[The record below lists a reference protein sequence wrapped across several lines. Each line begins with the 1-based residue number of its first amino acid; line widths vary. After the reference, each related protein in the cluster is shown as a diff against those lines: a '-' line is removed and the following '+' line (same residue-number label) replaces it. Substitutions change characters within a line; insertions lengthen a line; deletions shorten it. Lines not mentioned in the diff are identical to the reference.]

1 MPLGSGKWKMGH
13 SCTEAVVELS
23 DQMATFGLYFGARAS
38 DAAVHSRITPGGT
51 WGTVWDAR
59 D

>member
-1 MPLGSGKWKMGH
+1 MGH
-13 SCTEAVVELS
+13 SCTEAGVELS

-38 DAAVHSRITPGGT
+38 NAAVHSRINPGGT
-51 WGTVWDAR
+51 WRTLWDAR